1 MATPAQIE
9 ANRKNAQ
16 LSTGPTSPAGKAR
29 SCRNRLSHG
38 FTSSVLFI
46 ANEEREEFNLLLAD
60 LHHEFQPATASEQ
73 MLLEKMLQNQ
83 WLSLRAYRLQ
93 SVALNSSAASAG
105 YMPKDLGL
113 LIRYH
118 QSSDRGFYK
127 ARNELITAQKER
139 RKSEIGFESQD
150 AAKPAETPLES
161 SAPPDPPQKTTAEPG
176 LSIPAPPNPFD
187 CESLDDAFEA
197 LMQGPDGEMAKRMID
212 EWKVRRK
219 VA

>member
-38 FTSSVLFI
+38 FTSAVLFI
-46 ANEEREEFNLLLAD
+46 ASEEREEFNLLLAD

-139 RKSEIGFESQD
+139 RKSETGFESQD

-161 SAPPDPPQKTTAEPG
+161 SAPPG
-176 LSIPAPPNPFD
+176 LSIPAPPDPLD

-197 LMQGPDGEMAKRMID
+197 LMQGPDGEIAKKVID
-212 EWKVRRK
+212 EWKTRRK